1 MSAAVNTTK
10 FSLHQCSKIL
20 FLSSQWYLQ
29 LSKFKT
35 SSICEM
41 DAKKLERI
49 TLKVTLMFFESLS

>member
-10 FSLHQCSKIL
+10 FSLQQCSKIL
-20 FLSSQWYLQ
+20 FLSSQWYLL

-41 DAKKLERI
+41 GAKKLERI

>member
-1 MSAAVNTTK
+1 MNTPK
-10 FSLHQCSKIL
+10 FSLHQSSKIL

-41 DAKKLERI
+41 GTKKLEKI
-49 TLKVTLMFFESLS
+49 TLKVTLMFFESL